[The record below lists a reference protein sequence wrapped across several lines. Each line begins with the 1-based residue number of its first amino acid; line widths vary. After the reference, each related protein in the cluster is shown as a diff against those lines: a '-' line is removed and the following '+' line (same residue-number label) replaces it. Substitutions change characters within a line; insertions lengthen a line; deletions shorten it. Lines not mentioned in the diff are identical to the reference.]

1 MNREDLGFDSE
12 WLTRLHQS
20 TCDKCRDV
28 MAKKN
33 SDYANPDHSQNV
45 FANFEASRVFN
56 IHPVMGLLLRVQ
68 DKLKRIESFVEKGSL
83 AVNEESWADACD
95 DVVNYMILCKGL
107 LIKESSGGSGDD
119 K

>member
-1 MNREDLGFDSE
+1 MKHEGSLFDSE
-12 WLTRLHQS
+12 WLDQLHQS

-33 SDYANPDHSQNV
+33 SDYANPDHSKNV

-83 AVNEESWADACD
+83 AVNDESWADACD

-107 LIKESSGGSGDD
+107 LLKESLEDSSDNQ
-119 K
+119 

>member
-1 MNREDLGFDSE
+1 MKSKEVLFDSE
-12 WLTRLHQS
+12 WLEQLHQS

-28 MAKKN
+28 MTKKN

-107 LIKESSGGSGDD
+107 LLKESLGVKSDD
-119 K
+119 